1 MSDAR
6 DYSRFL
12 EAVESA
18 NRVAD
23 SAASLESLVTDAAD
37 AWHERLEKELFGA
50 WRAGYDYLHIY
61 ADEPEPLGREPLAN
75 ATVLG
80 TRYVIPSRNRE
91 PMLRDHSGIQYLH
104 TYNFETIP
112 DHVMRA
118 AWNDDLEKYERLD
131 PRGDEEVDFV

>member
-23 SAASLESLVTDAAD
+23 SAASLESLVTDAVD
-37 AWHERLEKELFGA
+37 AWNERLEKELFAA

-61 ADEPEPLGREPLAN
+61 RDEPEPLGREPLEN
-75 ATVLG
+75 TTVLG

-104 TYNFETIP
+104 TYDFETIP

-118 AWNDDLEKYERLD
+118 AWNDNLEKYERLTAE
-131 PRGDEEVDFV
+131 R